1 MLQIYKVFHSK
12 SEIIFSQN
20 KIDNQSIIIDDFSDV
35 SKYNSLNKFLFTC
48 ISPDPIKAIKN
59 WFPDHDFIQ
68 AAGGLVMKDQQYLWI
83 YRNGTWDLPKGKLEK
98 DENFKIA
105 AIREVKEE
113 CGLDSNLE
121 IIKLLYISFHTY
133 IENSKSRIKR
143 TNWYLMKYSGSDY
156 LSPQKEEGIDK
167 VKWLSLEESILKS
180 KESFKSIDEVWKA
193 YN

>member
-1 MLQIYKVFHSK
+1 MGWSFTALICKRNSAILAALLFKLFMLQIYKVFHSK

-59 WFPDHDFIQ
+59 WFPNHDFIQ
-68 AAGGLVMKDQQYLWI
+68 AAGGLVTKDQQYLWI

-105 AIREVKEE
+105 AIRETRRARR
-113 CGLDSNLE
+113 G
-121 IIKLLYISFHTY
+121 
-133 IENSKSRIKR
+133 
-143 TNWYLMKYSGSDY
+143 
-156 LSPQKEEGIDK
+156 
-167 VKWLSLEESILKS
+167 
-180 KESFKSIDEVWKA
+180 
-193 YN
+193 